1 MGPWSPGRDSTSPS
15 PSSKGALTA
24 RTLNELYF
32 GAMERFG
39 SRPIAMRA
47 KRNGAWYDLSY
58 RDLADRVQD
67 LSLGL
72 LELGIH
78 PGDRIAILSENR
90 PEWAIADYACLAARC
105 TDVPIYPTLTAKQVE
120 YNLCDS
126 GAVAAFVSSREQLE
140 KIQNIRSQIPA
151 LRHVIAFDAATAG
164 TGALSLDEVYA
175 KGRAARDRH
184 PGWRQDALRARPDD
198 LATLIYTSG
207 TTGDMKG
214 VMLTHGNI
222 TSNVTTCC
230 KLFSF
235 SEDDECLSFL
245 PLSHIFERMFGHY
258 SMFHSGVLINY
269 AESVDTVAADMERIR
284 PSLMASVPRL
294 YEKIYGRVL
303 ERVRN
308 GSALKRRL
316 FYWAKGV
323 GETWVDLKLAGKPIS
338 PGLSVKYLLAD
349 RLVFAKLRARTGGR
363 LRFFISG
370 GAPLSAEIARFF
382 HAAGMPILEGYGLT
396 ETSPVM
402 AVNTFK
408 YLRLG
413 TVGRPIPGVEVK
425 IAADGEILTRGPN
438 VMTGYYLKPA
448 ATAEAIDPD
457 GWFHTGDIGQLDQDG
472 FLKIT
477 DRKKDLIVT
486 AGGKNIA
493 PQPIE
498 SRAKTLQVR
507 LQRGDVGR
515 PAAVPHHADRAE
527 LRDAGLL
534 GDEGRAADVR
544 HGGAAGAAGGT
555 GQDAEGSGRD
565 AAGPGPLRDAQEAVA
580 AGAGLQRGGG
590 GADADAQDQA
600 ADRGTAA
607 SGCDRGV
614 VWGCV
619 ITWRLRLALS
629 LLLVPTQ
636 TPSALAIR
644 SITAADGICPLP
656 HHTQSGEHRSSR
668 FADPVRVATVVLS

>member
-1 MGPWSPGRDSTSPS
+1 MPLNQPQPSSKYAHSGPGEASFPGRGNGSPS
-15 PSSKGALTA
+15 PSSKGAATA

-32 GAMERFG
+32 GALERFG
-39 SRPIAMRA
+39 SRPVAVRA
-47 KRNGAWYDLSY
+47 KQGGAWYELSY
-58 RDLADRVQD
+58 RELADRVQD

-72 LELGIH
+72 LELGIR

-105 TDVPIYPTLTAKQVE
+105 TDVPIYPTLPAKQVE

-126 GAVAAFVSSREQLE
+126 GAVAVFVSSRHQLE
-140 KIQNIRSQIPA
+140 KIQGIRQQIPA
-151 LRHVIAFDAATAG
+151 LRHVITFDEGPASS
-164 TGALSLDEVYA
+164 GALSLEQVYA
-175 KGRAARDRH
+175 RGRTARSRRLS
-184 PGWRQDALRARPDD
+184 WQQEALEVKPDD

-230 KLFSF
+230 RLFSF
-235 SEDDECLSFL
+235 SENDECLSFL

-269 AESVDTVAADMERIR
+269 AEGVDTVAADMERWR
-284 PSLMASVPRL
+284 PTLMASVPRL

-303 ERVRN
+303 ERVRG

-316 FYWAKGV
+316 FFWAKAV
-323 GETWVDLKLAGKPIS
+323 GESWVEQLLAGGPVPAWLAAKHW
-338 PGLSVKYLLAD
+338 LAD

-370 GAPLSAEIARFF
+370 GAPLSFEIARFF

-408 YLRLG
+408 HVRLG

-425 IAADGEILTRGPN
+425 IASDGEILTRGPN
-438 VMTGYYLKPA
+438 VMMGYYRKSA

-457 GWFHTGDIGQLDQDG
+457 GWFHTGDIGQLDRDG

-498 SRAKTLQVR
+498 SLAKTSRFVSNAVMLGDRRRFPIMLIVPNYQTLTSWAAREGLPTTDTTEMLALPEVQAKVEREVR
-507 LQRGDVGR
+507 
-515 PAAVPHHADRAE
+515 AT
-527 LRDAGLL
+527 LRDLAHFEMPKKLLLLPRDFSVEAGELTPTL
-534 GDEGRAADVR
+534 KIKRRVVEQHHRAAIE
-544 HGGAAGAAGGT
+544 ALY
-555 GQDAEGSGRD
+555 AE
-565 AAGPGPLRDAQEAVA
+565 
-580 AGAGLQRGGG
+580 
-590 GADADAQDQA
+590 
-600 ADRGTAA
+600 
-607 SGCDRGV
+607 
-614 VWGCV
+614 
-619 ITWRLRLALS
+619 
-629 LLLVPTQ
+629 
-636 TPSALAIR
+636 
-644 SITAADGICPLP
+644 
-656 HHTQSGEHRSSR
+656 
-668 FADPVRVATVVLS
+668 